1 MLLCYIYAT
10 FLSHSL
16 RASVAKTG
24 NICYEA
30 IRHMTSNKWRL
41 LVHALTITCIAVFL
55 LIIVVEQT

>member
-10 FLSHSL
+10 FLYHSL
-16 RASVAKTG
+16 RASVAKTA

-41 LVHALTITCIAVFL
+41 LVHALTITCIAVCL
-55 LIIVVEQT
+55 LIIVVVQT